1 MHHFDSEELGSTI
14 KYGVKFKNW
23 NNAKFI
29 PFASGSYG
37 IQFDTTK
44 LPQFVIPRLHE
55 MYPNFSER
63 LKTVKEIKSLG
74 KQVSVLM
81 VTSMIM

>member
-1 MHHFDSEELGSTI
+1 MQRL
-14 KYGVKFKNW
+14 
-23 NNAKFI
+23 I

-44 LPQFVIPRLHE
+44 FPQFIIPRLHE

-63 LKTVKEIKSLG
+63 VKTIKEIKSLG
-74 KQVSVLM
+74 KKYLLDGE
-81 VTSMIM
+81 SMIM